1 MPRFPEALNNSL
13 LVHGNCLWESFSYF
27 GSVWLATRLMALGA
41 FTSDAME
48 MLKDDSTYF
57 YE

>member
-13 LVHGNCLWESFSYF
+13 LVHGNCLRESFPYF
-27 GSVWLATRLMALGA
+27 ESIWLATRLMALGA
-41 FTSDAME
+41 FISDAMV